1 MRRLNL
7 VIQELERVNREK
19 DDLYARL
26 KHTVKETSEVQRLVN
41 GEDNVDKVNKY
52 MQDDLA
58 YERDRNLKVKSQIKE
73 LDLYRQDLLI
83 QVRRLQEQQDD
94 LGRDNQ

>member
-7 VIQELERVNREK
+7 VIQELERVTREK

-26 KHTVKETSEVQRLVN
+26 KSTAKDSTDIQRLLN

-73 LDLYRQDLLI
+73 LDLYKQDLF
-83 QVRRLQEQQDD
+83 Q
-94 LGRDNQ
+94 